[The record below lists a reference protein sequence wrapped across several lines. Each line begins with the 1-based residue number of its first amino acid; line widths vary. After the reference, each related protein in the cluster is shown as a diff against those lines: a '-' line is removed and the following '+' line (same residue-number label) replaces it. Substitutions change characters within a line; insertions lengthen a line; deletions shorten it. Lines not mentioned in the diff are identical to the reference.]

1 MDEITTAANEQDFA
15 EPDMNESEEST
26 TLQAETPEDTG
37 SSEPVK
43 PELTETQAFAKRL
56 KEEKQKERDAMIAEM
71 YGESHGFQTEAEYR
85 QALAEQAAEEKGLT
99 PEEYEALQ
107 IGMTQK
113 QKAQQ
118 RQDDINEIVQL
129 SAKEGFDPTQLP
141 QEVLMKWEAGE
152 GRLVDLYKEHQGQIK
167 EKTVAETISAKDKRI
182 AELEKALGIQKI
194 NEENSQAAAGSVG
207 GNGVAGTGFI
217 SKEQF
222 DNNKSNQSWVIK
234 NLSKISE
241 SRKKW

>member
-1 MDEITTAANEQDFA
+1 
-15 EPDMNESEEST
+15 
-26 TLQAETPEDTG
+26 
-37 SSEPVK
+37 
-43 PELTETQAFAKRL
+43 
-56 KEEKQKERDAMIAEM
+56 MIAEM
-71 YGESHGFQTEAEYR
+71 YGDSHGFQTEAEYR

-118 RQDDINEIVQL
+118 RQDDINEIVKL

-141 QEVLMKWEAGE
+141 AEVLMKWEAGE
-152 GRLVDLYKEHQGQIK
+152 GKLVDLYREHQGQIK

-194 NEENSQAAAGSVG
+194 NEENAQAAAGSVG

-217 SKEQF
+217 TQQQF
-222 DNNKSNQSWVIK
+222 DSNKSNPNWVMK
-234 NLSKISE
+234 NLSKITE
-241 SRKKW
+241 SRKNW